1 MPLTPWKSLWET
13 KFPSLREEMDRVF
26 EDFFGKAGF
35 PSLREANWLPAVD
48 VLETAEDIIVTM
60 DVPAIDPNELAITIV
75 GDKLTVKGERKR
87 EEEHK
92 DEDYYRSE
100 RVHGSFLRTIQLPA
114 EVIGEKAGAT
124 YKEGVLTIV
133 VPKSPKAVAR
143 EIKISLQKTEPVK
156 APARTAGKG
165 RKK

>member
-35 PSLREANWLPAVD
+35 PSLREADWLPAVD
-48 VLETAEDIIVTM
+48 VLETGEDIVVTM

-87 EEEHK
+87 QEELK

-133 VPKSPKAVAR
+133 VPKSPKAVTR
-143 EIKISLQKTEPVK
+143 EIKISLQKTEPGK
-156 APARTAGKG
+156 ARARTGAKG